1 MTKTVQIEGG
11 KIVDWNSFHT
21 VFSETVGFPEFYGKN
36 MDAWVDCMTHL
47 DEPESGMTHLSLQP
61 GDVLVLL
68 ISGVADLRRR
78 CPEIY
83 VEIVECSSF
92 VNWRRIERGREA
104 VIALA
109 FYS

>member
-21 VFSETVGFPEFYGKN
+21 VFFETMGFAEFYGRN
-36 MDAWVDCMTHL
+36 MDAWVDCMTCL
-47 DEPESGMTHLSLQP
+47 DEPESGFTHVSVQP

-68 ISGVADLRRR
+68 ISDIADLKRR

-83 VEIVECSSF
+83 DAIVECSSF

-104 VIALA
+104 VLALA